1 MQRHILT
8 VLVFWKITV
17 ENLAMWKPIRSEIKN
32 THNWNGNRF
41 GWDLLI
47 LILNGKRI
55 HLPYKGSTNFLHL
68 HSYLLSVNVL
78 YNFYWQSRSPCAA
91 IAQEHLETIYIF
103 FFSPKIRV
111 FIRYLLSIIYS
122 GFCRK
127 VLFAYTY
134 KYEAL
139 SITRRFY
146 LAILSF
152 FFLSFFCYTNTIYT
166 FILEFCKYKTFVNK
180 RYFIIFNFL
189 RFYTF
194 LFTIFLIPFI
204 QF

>member
-1 MQRHILT
+1 MYCIIFTGRVDPR
-8 VLVFWKITV
+8 VLQLHKNIWKQFT
-17 ENLAMWKPIRSEIKN
+17 
-32 THNWNGNRF
+32 F
-41 GWDLLI
+41 
-47 LILNGKRI
+47 
-55 HLPYKGSTNFLHL
+55 
-68 HSYLLSVNVL
+68 
-78 YNFYWQSRSPCAA
+78 
-91 IAQEHLETIYIF
+91 F